1 MKFPKHT
8 LVASSLALVFGVNL
22 FADEVYT
29 IQNKTLKEALEIISK
44 KSNLSYIAND
54 EILER
59 KYINNIENIEGT
71 QQALDKILE
80 GTGLKAVIQNEAIVI
95 VKEKVEGKGTVL
107 EAISVNDSYK
117 RGSVESGYL
126 VEETSDIG
134 PWKGKSLQDTP
145 LAINVMTSE
154 LIENLQATSTDAIY
168 NINPTIQMARNQS
181 QNNNGFA
188 MLRGFSTNT
197 AAFDGI
203 KRERGQFTH
212 NTNPEEYEKIETI
225 TGLSGFLYGSSS
237 IGGIMNYIPKRP
249 TLKPEHSITVGN
261 GGGKNGY
268 YSHVDLG
275 GPLTENGKL
284 GYRLNAVSQ
293 DNDTHVEHQR
303 VERKLVNLALDYR
316 VTDNLLIQGTV
327 SDSDYRLDGRQPYW
341 YLAKGAKRPSASS
354 IDSNKLWGQKW
365 TYNDGEVRRYSTNV
379 LWNINDNIAFR
390 SAYMNEKMTRDGIFS
405 SNTVQADGTYTQVT
419 TNSAGA
425 DQDFY
430 GYGAYAFLDFDFD
443 TASINHQLTMG
454 MQTSDSYRN
463 TLNTN
468 DTNSKITLTG
478 LNFNSPVYVSS
489 PVVSPV
495 ISKTTKSLHSTS
507 KNFTIGDSIQLNPQ
521 WALIVGAT
529 HVQLK
534 YQDTDYKKSEL
545 TPSVSL
551 VYKPIE
557 NLSLYSSYMEGLE
570 LGGIA
575 ADTYGGYNVV
585 NARKTMDP
593 LMSEQIEV
601 GAKLTLGDTLLTVA
615 IFEIDK
621 GLEYYDVTDITKPTY
636 VQDGRQVHKGIEFTA
651 IGKIT
656 DNLTAIT
663 GITLLDPKT
672 KENKN
677 NPLLEGK
684 RPQDVADKFAKLYLE
699 YSPFDIMDL
708 AFNSGINYTGSFY
721 GDNLNTDKIP
731 SYTLVDFG
739 ARYTTKA
746 TTYPLTFRVNVN
758 NAFDRDYWINSNY
771 LGDKRTI
778 HASVQM
784 KF

>member
-1 MKFPKHT
+1 MKFSKNA

-54 EILER
+54 EVLETKR
-59 KYINNIENIEGT
+59 VNNIQNIEGT

-95 VKEKVEGKGTVL
+95 VKEKVKGQGTVL

-154 LIENLQATSTDAIY
+154 LFENLQATSTDAIY

-181 QNNNGFA
+181 QNNNGYA
-188 MLRGFSTNT
+188 MLRGFSSTT

-212 NTNPEEYEKIETI
+212 NTNPEEYEKLETI

-293 DNDTHVEHQR
+293 DNDTHIEHQS

-341 YLAKGAKRPSASS
+341 YLAKGAVK
-354 IDSNKLWGQKW
+354 
-365 TYNDGEVRRYSTNV
+365 
-379 LWNINDNIAFR
+379 R
-390 SAYMNEKMTRDGIFS
+390 SAK
-405 SNTVQADGTYTQVT
+405 
-419 TNSAGA
+419 
-425 DQDFY
+425 
-430 GYGAYAFLDFDFD
+430 
-443 TASINHQLTMG
+443 
-454 MQTSDSYRN
+454 
-463 TLNTN
+463 
-468 DTNSKITLTG
+468 
-478 LNFNSPVYVSS
+478 
-489 PVVSPV
+489 
-495 ISKTTKSLHSTS
+495 
-507 KNFTIGDSIQLNPQ
+507 
-521 WALIVGAT
+521 
-529 HVQLK
+529 
-534 YQDTDYKKSEL
+534 
-545 TPSVSL
+545 
-551 VYKPIE
+551 
-557 NLSLYSSYMEGLE
+557 
-570 LGGIA
+570 LG
-575 ADTYGGYNVV
+575 
-585 NARKTMDP
+585 
-593 LMSEQIEV
+593 S
-601 GAKLTLGDTLLTVA
+601 
-615 IFEIDK
+615 
-621 GLEYYDVTDITKPTY
+621 
-636 VQDGRQVHKGIEFTA
+636 
-651 IGKIT
+651 
-656 DNLTAIT
+656 
-663 GITLLDPKT
+663 
-672 KENKN
+672 
-677 NPLLEGK
+677 
-684 RPQDVADKFAKLYLE
+684 
-699 YSPFDIMDL
+699 
-708 AFNSGINYTGSFY
+708 
-721 GDNLNTDKIP
+721 
-731 SYTLVDFG
+731 
-739 ARYTTKA
+739 
-746 TTYPLTFRVNVN
+746 
-758 NAFDRDYWINSNY
+758 
-771 LGDKRTI
+771 
-778 HASVQM
+778 
-784 KF
+784 